1 MSRLPLNFLHTFKSA
16 AQTENFRATALALS
30 LTHSAVSQ
38 QIKLLE
44 QHLGVALFARV
55 KRSVVLTHA
64 GAIFLK
70 GIDRALLEIE
80 AAEAAVRAAD
90 QQHGQVIRITVLP
103 SFAQRWLLPRMSRW
117 RDLHPEMPLNID
129 ASLVLADLVRDGYHA
144 GIRVGSGHWNGVIA
158 EPLFPEG
165 CDLIVVGSPE
175 AARRIADQG
184 PAGLLHEPM
193 IGDEPSWRRW
203 FDAAG
208 IKAGRLRPVA
218 DFNDLGLMLQAVERD
233 LGIALVREMMAF
245 DALGDGKLV
254 RLSKVTIASED
265 EQSYYFVYP
274 EALAAWPPLRL
285 LHQWLNS
292 ELSLATALAL
302 AKTG

>member
-1 MSRLPLNFLHTFKSA
+1 MSRLPLNFLYTFQSA
-16 AQTENFRATALALS
+16 ARTQNFRATALALN

-44 QHLGVALFARV
+44 EQLGVTLFARV

-64 GAIFLK
+64 GAIFK
-70 GIDRALLEIE
+70 QGIDRALLEVE
-80 AAEAAVRAAD
+80 VAEAAARAAD
-90 QQHGQVIRITVLP
+90 QQHGQMIRMTVLP

-129 ASLVLADLVRDGYHA
+129 ASLVSADLAREGYHA
-144 GIRVGSGHWNGVIA
+144 GIRVGAGHWNGLIA

-175 AARRIADQG
+175 ASRRIVNVG
-184 PAGLLHEPM
+184 PAGLLGEPM
-193 IGDEPSWRRW
+193 IGDAPSWRRW
-203 FDAAG
+203 FEAAG
-208 IKAGRLRPVA
+208 IRADNLRPVA

-245 DALGDGKLV
+245 DALSDGKLV

-265 EQSYYFVYP
+265 DLSYYFVYP
-274 EALAAWPPLRL
+274 EALAEWPPLQA
-285 LHQWLNS
+285 LHAWLKS
-292 ELSLATALAL
+292 ELSMASAQAPGTS
-302 AKTG
+302 G